1 MSDSGKPTAAVA
13 APIVSA
19 AAAAAVSKKK
29 PITKATNEGGIKK
42 KKVTREYAKRARM
55 SEFYYGENRGK
66 KGSKKKKEISYANYA
81 KVLETD
87 GELFASSLGDEESS
101 ILTKKDHRNIKK
113 SGDAKQ
119 KPQTRVVRFK
129 KDAKLAHQRLLII
142 FLKRICTSC
151 KSICSLE
158 NLSKIKEK
166 NVYTQMRFMYPPSEQ
181 EKIIGFCKKKL
192 QSYIDSKV

>member
-1 MSDSGKPTAAVA
+1 MSDSGKFIVA
-13 APIVSA
+13 A
-19 AAAAAVSKKK
+19 KKK
-29 PITKATNEGGIKK
+29 PVTKVTNNEGSIKK
-42 KKVTREYAKRARM
+42 KKVTREHAKRTRM
-55 SEFYYGENRGK
+55 SEFYYGENRVK

-87 GELFASSLGDEESS
+87 GELFTSSSNDEESS
-101 ILTKKDHRNIKK
+101 NLTAKGRRSAKKPD
-113 SGDAKQ
+113 DAKQ
-119 KPQTRVVRFK
+119 KPHTRVVRFK

-158 NLSKIKEK
+158 NLSKIKEG